1 MKRIM
6 LKVIRRA
13 FCSVVLAVLISA
25 PAVAQVAPLTED
37 TFCDQPKWNA
47 KYGIYLELY
56 RPSLRI
62 ERDALYDHINGFSK
76 RARLVENSLQVYG
89 ALNTISGN
97 LQMETATD
105 VAAGALATTGEAV
118 GVFGNS
124 TASIAADQLL
134 EWGELAIKRDPKTF
148 AEYFVTNTLETAAGL
163 YGTAGMNALIDKYR
177 LVSSADE
184 VLFEYYRNCGN
195 QDQIERS
202 LELSR
207 NFENTETSLDFL
219 SWAAIQNAS
228 KGNYSAS
235 EESYLAEMLG
245 RMVNGVNTAYDQLSG
260 SAVASGTPDLEPYAP
275 DLQPRTVGPGGTI
288 MVEFGAENEG
298 DGDAKASTA
307 RLRLTTTSEQ
317 VTTDDLVLATVDMS
331 SMPSGASSSFEKSVT
346 LPADLSAGTY
356 YVWLI
361 LDVNSEAGQKPAD
374 EEDDKAYEELTIK
387 HLTADLE
394 PSRLYV
400 TPSSSSPGKVVKV
413 EFDIANWGEGAADP
427 SRARLR
433 IGTSNDVVTADN
445 PELATIDI
453 PALAPEEEIH
463 VEKNVQLPS
472 SLNVDTRYYIWLIL
486 DVTSEAGQTFA
497 DEKDDKTY
505 QGIRVN

>member
-1 MKRIM
+1 MPSM
-6 LKVIRRA
+6 LKVLQGT
-13 FCSVVLAVLISA
+13 FCSAIFAALISA
-25 PAVAQVAPLTED
+25 PAVAQVVPLTENTD
-37 TFCDQPKWNA
+37 CDQPKWNA

-76 RARLVENSLQVYG
+76 RARLVENGLQVYG

-124 TASIAADQLL
+124 TASIAAEQLL

-148 AEYFVTNTLETAAGL
+148 ADYFVTNTLKTAAGL
-163 YGTAGMNALIDKYR
+163 YGTVGMNALIDKYR

-184 VLFEYYRNCGN
+184 VLFEYYRHCGN
-195 QDQIERS
+195 QDEIEED
-202 LELSR
+202 LDLSR
-207 NFENTETSLDFL
+207 DFENAEASLDFL
-219 SWAAIQNAS
+219 SWATIQNAS
-228 KGNYSAS
+228 KSSYSAS
-235 EESYLAEMLG
+235 KESYLAEMIS
-245 RMVNGVNTAYDQLSG
+245 RIVTGVNTTYDQLRG

-275 DLQPRTVGPGGTI
+275 DLQPRTVGPGGSV

-298 DGDAKASTA
+298 DGIAKASRA
-307 RLRLTTTSEQ
+307 RLRLTTSPEQ
-317 VTTDDLVLATVDMS
+317 VTGSDPVLATVDMS
-331 SMPSGASSSFEKSVT
+331 SLPAGASSSFEKNVT
-346 LPADLSAGTY
+346 LPTDLSAGTY

-374 EEDDKAYEELTIK
+374 EGNDKAYEELTIE
-387 HLTADLE
+387 HLTPDLE
-394 PSRLYV
+394 PSQMYV
-400 TPSSSSPGKVVKV
+400 TPSSSHPGEVVKV
-413 EFDIANWGEGAADP
+413 EFNIANWGEGAADP

-433 IGTSNDVVTADN
+433 VGTSNDVVTTEN
-445 PELATIDI
+445 PELTTIDI

-463 VEKNVQLPS
+463 VEKNVRLPS
-472 SLNVDTRYYIWLIL
+472 SLNVDTRYYMWLIV

-497 DEKDDKTY
+497 DEKDDRSY
-505 QGIRVN
+505 EGIQVE